1 METWKARSCRR
12 QRTHGSRL
20 SQQSQVRLQGT
31 RIYASHSF
39 ADPEHVT
46 TDVLHQSQLS
56 SQTNISSIQ
65 VTAANQTP
73 SQTMVTE
80 VVNTPEIWETNLSV
94 DTVQVQ
100 NNDAEQL
107 ITIADNALDVTNA
120 SNGLEKKTK
129 QQAQP
134 SVSQITNDD
143 TVKIQAGSTQQQPV
157 VIVRQVQMQKTY
169 SGNTSWKC
177 YKEHF
182 ERIAAINGWITNAE
196 KVPYDFTRESSVR
209 YSERC

>member
-20 SQQSQVRLQGT
+20 SAIPGTSAGDT

-39 ADPEHVT
+39 ADPEYVT

-56 SQTNISSIQ
+56 PQTNISSIQ

-80 VVNTPEIWETNLSV
+80 VVNTPGISDTNLSV

-100 NNDAEQL
+100 NNDAEQS
-107 ITIADNALDVTNA
+107 ISIADNHCTL
-120 SNGLEKKTK
+120 
-129 QQAQP
+129 
-134 SVSQITNDD
+134 
-143 TVKIQAGSTQQQPV
+143 
-157 VIVRQVQMQKTY
+157 QMRTM
-169 SGNTSWKC
+169 G
-177 YKEHF
+177 
-182 ERIAAINGWITNAE
+182 
-196 KVPYDFTRESSVR
+196 
-209 YSERC
+209 